1 MYLKKVE
8 EFFLKLGVAKKI
20 VLSTSSKNRV
30 TSRTMSFVIFNNKF
44 YCQTD
49 KNFLKYQQIIEN
61 PNVSLCIDNIQI
73 EGVAIAE
80 GSPLENKIF
89 IKLFEEYYKNSYL
102 NYSFLEDEILLEIT
116 PTLINIWDYENE
128 KPLRK
133 YYDLKKKTY
142 IESYYQL

>member
-80 GSPLENKIF
+80 GSPLENKRF

-102 NYSFLEDEILLEIT
+102 NYSFLEDEVLLEIT

-133 YYDLKKKTY
+133 YYDLKNKTY